1 MQVQD
6 KLTTK
11 SLALTSRFPTSLAVT
26 PLHSVQYDTDMLT
39 TLDYLVIAVYLVA
52 VAYFGVK
59 IAGRQTS
66 TDDYF
71 LGSRNLPWWVVCFS
85 IVATETSTLT
95 IIGLPAISYGGTL
108 AFLQLTVGYLL
119 GRTVVSFVLLPRYY
133 ERNLVTTY
141 EFLGLRYGKIMRSAA
156 SMTFLVTR
164 LLADGVRLFASAIP
178 LKVIALSAGFDIS
191 YFEIIFVLGMFT
203 VFYTLIGGIRAVVW
217 VDVLQL
223 LVYLVGGLVA
233 IVVLSGEVA
242 ADWWDNVLR
251 ADKATVFDMGL
262 DRSLP
267 GVLTQPY
274 ILPTAVL
281 GGAVFS
287 VASHGADQL
296 IVQRLL
302 ACRSLRESQ
311 RALIVSAI
319 VVMFQFA
326 LFLLV
331 GLLLWSYYGGSG
343 MAELGLS
350 RADEVFP
357 KFVVEELPAGISG
370 LLLAGIIA
378 AAMSTLS
385 STVNSLASS
394 SLMDIFN
401 SFSRTTVDDAGSLIT
416 SRLLTLLWGAVLIGF
431 ASLFED
437 TDNAVVELGLTIAS
451 YTYGGLLGVFLLGI
465 LVRKSDQTDA
475 LVAFT
480 VTIVSMILI
489 VFGLWHSTTTG
500 WQFIF
505 NPTDVEIIEHD
516 LVAIAWPWYPVIGSV
531 ITVSFGALTT
541 MLRRHSANRAQ

>member
-1 MQVQD
+1 VSGSPVGKQAP
-6 KLTTK
+6 TTTF
-11 SLALTSRFPTSLAVT
+11 S
-26 PLHSVQYDTDMLT
+26 
-39 TLDYLVIAVYLVA
+39 
-52 VAYFGVK
+52 
-59 IAGRQTS
+59 GRQTS

-108 AFLQLTVGYLL
+108 TFLQLTFGYLL
-119 GRTVVSFVLLPRYY
+119 GRTVVSLVLLPRYY

-141 EFLGLRYGKIMRSAA
+141 EFLGIRYGNVMRGAA
-156 SMTFLVTR
+156 SLTFLVTR

-178 LKVIALSAGFDIS
+178 LKVIAQSAGYDIS

-223 LVYLVGGLVA
+223 LVYLFGGLVA
-233 IVVLSGEVA
+233 VAILSGEVA
-242 ADWWDNVLR
+242 ADWWDDVLR
-251 ADKATVFDMGL
+251 AGKATVLDPGL
-262 DRSLP
+262 DRSLS
-267 GVLTQPY
+267 GILTQPY

-287 VASHGADQL
+287 VASHGTDQL

-302 ACRSLRESQ
+302 ACRSLRDSQ
-311 RALIVSAI
+311 RALIVSAF
-319 VVMFQFA
+319 VVMVQFA
-326 LFLLV
+326 LFLLI
-331 GLLLWSYYGGSG
+331 GLLLWSYYGGSA
-343 MAELGLS
+343 MSELGLS
-350 RADEVFP
+350 RMDEVFP
-357 KFVVEELPAGISG
+357 MFIVEGLPTGLSG

-394 SLMDIFN
+394 SLMDIFR
-401 SFSRTTVDDAGSLIT
+401 SFSGTTVDEARSLLT
-416 SRLLTLLWGAVLIGF
+416 SRLLTLIWGAVLIGF

-465 LVRKSDQTDA
+465 LVRKSNQSDA
-475 LVAFT
+475 LLAFA

-489 VFGLWHSTTTG
+489 VFGLWHSTSTG
-500 WQFIF
+500 WQFNF
-505 NPTDVEIIEHD
+505 NPTDAEIVELD
-516 LVAIAWPWYPVIGSV
+516 LVSIAWPWYPVIGSA
-531 ITVSFGALTT
+531 ITVAIGALTT
-541 MLRRHSANRAQ
+541 VLRKR